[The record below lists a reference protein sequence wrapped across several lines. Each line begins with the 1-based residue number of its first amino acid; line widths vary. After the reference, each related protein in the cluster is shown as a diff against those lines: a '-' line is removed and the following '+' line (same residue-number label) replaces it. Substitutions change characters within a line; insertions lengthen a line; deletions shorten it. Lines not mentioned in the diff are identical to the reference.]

1 METEHGFTLIIEG
14 IPDLTPEVMDALFEA
29 GCDDATVMMQADRVS
44 MAFDRAAPTMK
55 DAIISAIRDVQKA
68 NIGARV
74 IRVEGTEPGSSQEID
89 IEVRR
94 VIGA

>member
-1 METEHGFTLIIEG
+1 MGTEHGFTLIIEG

-29 GCDDATVMMQADRVS
+29 GWDDATVMMQADRVS

-55 DAIISAIRDVQKA
+55 DAIISGSGTSRRRTSA
-68 NIGARV
+68 ARV
-74 IRVEGTEPGSSQEID
+74 ILVEGTEPGSAQELD
-89 IEVRR
+89 SEVRR